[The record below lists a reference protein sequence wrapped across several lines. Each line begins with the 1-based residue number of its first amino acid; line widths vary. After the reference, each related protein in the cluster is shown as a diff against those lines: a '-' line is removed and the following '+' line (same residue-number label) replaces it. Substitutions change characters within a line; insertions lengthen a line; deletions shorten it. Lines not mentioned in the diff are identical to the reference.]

1 MSGQQLMTINMRH
14 YICTWAKLTTLKWLN
29 IYIYTF
35 LMETVRQYGLEI
47 SDRQINS
54 AEESQDV
61 NI

>member
-14 YICTWAKLTTLKWLN
+14 ICTWAKLTTLKWLN
-29 IYIYTF
+29 IYIF

>member
-29 IYIYTF
+29 IYIF